1 MVGVEFGGS
10 LGVGVGGGVVGGVE
24 GWGVWSLRACAGGGG
39 GLVGWK
45 EVLKGAK

>member
-10 LGVGVGGGVVGGVE
+10 LGVGVGGGGVVGGVE

-39 GLVGWK
+39 DW
-45 EVLKGAK
+45 